1 MKHFRKEDS
10 IMLLIDHQ
18 TGTLQWCANRPQEMI
33 VSRTVALARI
43 AKALGIP
50 VVLTSS
56 MEDHAQGLLLPE
68 IQQILP
74 GEYANRIQ
82 RAGITNAWND
92 ENFQKAVKEAA
103 GDRKNVIMAGLTHDV
118 CIVYPSRSMV
128 EEGYDVQVVIDAGGS
143 PTQIADDV
151 AQQTWEKA
159 GVRTTTI
166 NQLVAD
172 LIDSWATEDGEK
184 IITIVY
190 EEIMS
195 KIGQFA

>member
-33 VSRTVALARI
+33 ISRTVALARI

-74 GEYANRIQ
+74 EEYANRIQ
-82 RAGITNAWND
+82 RVGITNAWND

-195 KIGQFA
+195 KIGQFT

>member
-1 MKHFRKEDS
+1 
-10 IMLLIDHQ
+10 
-18 TGTLQWCANRPQEMI
+18 
-33 VSRTVALARI
+33 
-43 AKALGIP
+43 
-50 VVLTSS
+50 
-56 MEDHAQGLLLPE
+56 
-68 IQQILP
+68 
-74 GEYANRIQ
+74 
-82 RAGITNAWND
+82 
-92 ENFQKAVKEAA
+92 
-103 GDRKNVIMAGLTHDV
+103 
-118 CIVYPSRSMV
+118 MV

>member
-43 AKALGIP
+43 AKVLGIP

-74 GEYANRIQ
+74 EEYANRIQ